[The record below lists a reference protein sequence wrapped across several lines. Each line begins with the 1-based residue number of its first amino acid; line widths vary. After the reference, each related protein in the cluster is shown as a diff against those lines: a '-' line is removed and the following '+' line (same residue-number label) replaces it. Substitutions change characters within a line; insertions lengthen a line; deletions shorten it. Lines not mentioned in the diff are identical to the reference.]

1 MHSMNIGIHPL
12 LSNFG
17 KCYVREAQEFLEE
30 LEKRRKTIQRRLTKT
45 KLEPIAPEAERLIE
59 RIDRAFAE
67 VTCYREVRVLLG
79 GEAEDDY
86 MSPVAQAL
94 LAPLEERENWHD
106 IPDDLLLACQCCLSY
121 VGPHAFRFLIPAYM
135 SAALRGVPFDTF
147 YPGNSMKDMVVRR
160 GQCIVLNEAQRTCIS
175 DYLCLEVL
183 FELWPDSRFF
193 MPWEEEEYRAHYAA
207 SMSPRQYGEM
217 LIRQFCEREGI

>member
-1 MHSMNIGIHPL
+1 MGSMNIGGHSL
-12 LSNFG
+12 LSNFE

-30 LEKRRKTIQRRLTKT
+30 LGKRCKMWQRSLTKT
-45 KLEPIAPEAERLIE
+45 ELGPIAPEAERLIE
-59 RIDRAFAE
+59 RIDRAFDE

-106 IPDDLLLACQCCLSY
+106 IPDDLLLACQCSLSY
-121 VGPHAFRFLIPAYM
+121 VGPYAFRFLIPAFM

-147 YPGNSMKDMVVRR
+147 YPGSEMKDMVVRR
-160 GQCIVLNEAQRTCIS
+160 AQCYDLNEAQRTCIS
-175 DYLCLEVL
+175 DYLSLEVL
-183 FELWPDSRFF
+183 LDPWPDNRFF
-193 MPWEEEEYRAHYAA
+193 MPWEEEEYRVRYAD
-207 SMSPRQYGEM
+207 SMSPRQYGEV